1 MKIADRSVVVTGGAS
16 GLGAAAVEHFI
27 SLGARVAS
35 LDIQYPAWQ
44 DSGDSQPLCIPTD
57 VTCEESVT
65 AALAKVKER
74 HGAPAILINAAGIAA
89 EFQRTYGKDGPYPLD
104 LFRRVVEVNLVGSF
118 NCARLVAGQMAGTEP
133 QDRGERG
140 VIINVASITALDGP
154 VGTVAYTAAK
164 AGVQGMTLTMARDL
178 ARYGIRV
185 CTIAPGSFDTPML
198 RNAMADQLEELVNM
212 VPFPNDRLGD
222 PKDFAQLVET
232 ICRNPMLNGETV
244 RLDGGARLAYC

>member
-1 MKIADRSVVVTGGAS
+1 MRIREQSVVVTGGAS
-16 GLGAAAVEHFI
+16 GLGAAVVDHFI
-27 SLGARVAS
+27 GLGARVAS
-35 LDIQYPAWQ
+35 LDLKYP
-44 DSGDSQPLCIPTD
+44 DLPSGGTEQPLTIQTD
-57 VTCEESVT
+57 VTSESSVA
-65 AALAKVKER
+65 AALAKVKEIN
-74 HGAPAILINAAGIAA
+74 GAASILINAAGIAA
-89 EFQRTYGKDGPYPLD
+89 DFQRTYGKDGPYPLE

-118 NCARLVAGQMAGTEP
+118 NCARLTAVQIAENP
-133 QDRGERG
+133 QQERGERG

-154 VGTVAYTAAK
+154 VGTIAYTAAK

-198 RNAMADQLEELVNM
+198 REAMPEQLQELLDM

-222 PKDFAQLVET
+222 PKDFAYLAET
-232 ICRNPMLNGETV
+232 ICRNPMMNGETV